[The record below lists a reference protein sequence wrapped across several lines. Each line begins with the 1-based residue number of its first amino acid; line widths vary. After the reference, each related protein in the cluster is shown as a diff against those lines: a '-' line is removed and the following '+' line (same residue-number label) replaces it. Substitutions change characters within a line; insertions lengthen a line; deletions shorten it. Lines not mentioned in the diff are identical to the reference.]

1 MACDSCWLA
10 DGSGSDSSAEAMPA
24 AEAIDVAAEEFDVAA
39 GGRHGDSAPGKD
51 QETPRLQQARAP
63 SVRIGVSRTAFS
75 LFSAFPAAPYL
86 HPLRLLRFRIVI
98 LRPRRKIL
106 QRFEILQHIV
116 IFQDRQILH
125 QSLVVIRDNW
135 RNRGAGAVAKP
146 QRHQ

>member
-1 MACDSCWLA
+1 MLRRAVGTGILRRAKSRKRRGCNKREHLQSEL
-10 DGSGSDSSAEAMPA
+10 EFPA
-24 AEAIDVAAEEFDVAA
+24 PHF
-39 GGRHGDSAPGKD
+39 P
-51 QETPRLQQARAP
+51 
-63 SVRIGVSRTAFS
+63 